1 MTKGRAKTPPKFLK
15 NSVIYQINLRAFTPG
30 GTLRSAERLLPHIA
44 SLGADLVYLCPI
56 FLADDDP
63 REEFWSDR
71 QKRSGSGNP
80 QNMYRMKDYYAE
92 DP

>member
-1 MTKGRAKTPPKFLK
+1 MTKGRAKTPPEFLK

-30 GTLRSAERLLPHIA
+30 GTLRGRRERLLPHIA

-63 REEFWSDR
+63 RERLLER
-71 QKRSGSGNP
+71 P
-80 QNMYRMKDYYAE
+80 AE
-92 DP
+92 TLRAPGIRRICTE